1 MNCYF
6 EFDKNVFCLAKLSKK
21 VLCFT
26 YEELYGFYE
35 SKGASRLLAI
45 GLLKLVIWIANLS

>member
-1 MNCYF
+1 MNCYV
-6 EFDKNVFCLAKLSKK
+6 EFDKKVFCLAKLSKK

-35 SKGASRLLAI
+35 SSLLAI

>member
-6 EFDKNVFCLAKLSKK
+6 EFDKKVFYVAKLSKK
-21 VLCFT
+21 VLYFT

-35 SKGASRLLAI
+35 SKGEI
-45 GLLKLVIWIANLS
+45 